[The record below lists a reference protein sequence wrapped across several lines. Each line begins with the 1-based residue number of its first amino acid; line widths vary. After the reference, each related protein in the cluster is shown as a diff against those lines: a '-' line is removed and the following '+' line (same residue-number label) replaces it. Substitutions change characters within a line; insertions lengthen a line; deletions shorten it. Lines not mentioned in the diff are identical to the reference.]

1 MVAIKCEKFSQEQ
14 KDQWVQRSGKTHEAQ
29 QYLIFGLLHGIYSD
43 PASNEEARVNS
54 LSVATE
60 FAPHFTP
67 RARSDLINWQHD
79 YIAKG
84 DEKRCDLLPAIR
96 TSYFSKES
104 IILGEWW
111 A

>member
-14 KDQWVQRSGKTHEAQ
+14 KDLWVHRIRKTHEAQ

-60 FAPHFTP
+60 FASHFTP

-96 TSYFSKES
+96 TSHFSKES
-104 IILGEWW
+104 ITLGE
-111 A
+111 

>member
-14 KDQWVQRSGKTHEAQ
+14 KDQWVHRIGKTHEAQ

-60 FAPHFTP
+60 FAPHFKP
-67 RARSDLINWQHD
+67 RARSDLINRQHD

-84 DEKRCDLLPAIR
+84 DEKRFDLPPAIR

-104 IILGEWW
+104 ITLGE
-111 A
+111 